1 MKDAAVFDPT
11 VIDGLRELGDG
22 DDAFLADLFVTYLDQ
37 AEEILGRL
45 RKALAFED
53 RDAFSCAAHA
63 LAGASLSMGAS
74 SVAGICRGIEATLSF
89 EAARPNAAQ
98 LNAIE
103 VELNRAAGAI
113 TNGQSEDRQSCLS

>member
-22 DDAFLADLFVTYLDQ
+22 DAFLADLFVTYLDQ
-37 AEEILGRL
+37 GEEILGTL
-45 RKALAFED
+45 REALAFED
-53 RDAFSCAAHA
+53 RDAFSRAVHA
-63 LAGASLSMGAS
+63 LAGASLNMGAS

-113 TNGQSEDRQSCLS
+113 TNGRVH

>member
-37 AEEILGRL
+37 AEGILGRL
-45 RKALAFED
+45 REALAFED
-53 RDAFSCAAHA
+53 RKAFSRAAHA
-63 LAGASLSMGAS
+63 LAGASLNLGAS

-89 EAARPNAAQ
+89 EATRPNAAQ
-98 LNAIE
+98 MNAIE
-103 VELNRAAGAI
+103 IELNRAASEI
-113 TNGQSEDRQSCLS
+113 TNGHVH

>member
-11 VIDGLRELGDG
+11 VIDDLRELGGG

-37 AEEILGRL
+37 AEETLGKL
-45 RKALAFED
+45 REALAFED
-53 RDAFSCAAHA
+53 RDTFSRAAHA
-63 LAGASLSMGAS
+63 LAGASLNMGAS

-89 EAARPNAAQ
+89 QAARPNAAQ

-103 VELNRAAGAI
+103 FEVNRAASEI
-113 TNGQSEDRQSCLS
+113 TNGRVH